1 MKSANEILSGNLV
14 KLRKKNKLTQ
24 AELAEAIHYSDKS
37 ISKWEKGES
46 VPDIEILQKLSEFYE
61 VSLEEILEGE
71 RKRNIELNK
80 KKEES
85 KIKHTPIII
94 SSIFLILFLL
104 SCVLEYV
111 EVLTVPSSSYKFSLF
126 GIILLTNAN
135 LTYIAF
141 LLAIISFIGGC
152 LIDIIYTL
160 KNDDSTLL
168 TFIRNMMISYSS
180 IFLVSYVI
188 YYGLYQELLC
198 NTTLLIIA
206 VVIIYFVLLLSIKT
220 YRNQNHLMPEHYQ
233 RAMFNMAF
241 LSSILPTIFVS
252 DIDSITFIYFDL
264 ILIILLSCTYIISFF
279 TKKRMKIIYVIEN
292 SLFIVLF
299 ILKSIQEIGRV
310 ASIYILIILTINL
323 VLSLT
328 LKYFR
333 NPKIIKEQSS
343 ED

>member
-1 MKSANEILSGNLV
+1 MNKEKMAEFLV
-14 KLRKKNKLTQ
+14 QLRKERNLLQ
-24 AELAEAIHYSDKS
+24 QDVAELFAVTPQAVC
-37 ISKWEKGES
+37 KWEKGES

-71 RKRNIELNK
+71 RKSDIELNK

-94 SSIFLILFLL
+94 SSIFLILFLFA
-104 SCVLEYV
+104 CVLEYV
-111 EVLTVPSSSYKFSLF
+111 ELPSTRYRFSLF
-126 GIILLTNAN
+126 GIILLANAN

-141 LLAIISFIGGC
+141 FIAISAFIGGC
-152 LIDIIYTL
+152 LIDIIHTL
-160 KNDDSTLL
+160 RNDDSTLL
-168 TFIRNMMISYSS
+168 PFIRNLMVSYSS
-180 IFLVSYVI
+180 LFLISYVI
-188 YYGLYQELLC
+188 YYGLYQELFCSPSLF
-198 NTTLLIIA
+198 TIA
-206 VVIIYFVLLLSIKT
+206 VVLTYFILLLSVKT

-264 ILIILLSCTYIISFF
+264 IMIILLSCTYIISFF

-333 NPKIIKEQSS
+333 NPKIIKEKSS

>member
-1 MKSANEILSGNLV
+1 MNREKMAEFLV
-14 KLRKKNKLTQ
+14 QLRKERNLLQ
-24 AELAEAIHYSDKS
+24 QDVAELFAVTPQAVC
-37 ISKWEKGES
+37 KWEKGES

-135 LTYIAF
+135 LTYFAF
-141 LLAIISFIGGC
+141 LLAISAFIGGC
-152 LIDIIYTL
+152 LIDIIHTL
-160 KNDDSTLL
+160 RNDDSTLL
-168 TFIRNMMISYSS
+168 PFIRNLMVSYSS
-180 IFLVSYVI
+180 LFLISYVI
-188 YYGLYQELLC
+188 YYGLYQELFCSPSLF
-198 NTTLLIIA
+198 TIA
-206 VVIIYFVLLLSIKT
+206 VVLTYFILLLSVKT
-220 YRNQNHLMPEHYQ
+220 YRKQNCLMPACWK
-233 RAMFNMAF
+233 RTIFNTSF
-241 LSSILPTIFVS
+241 LSLILPTIFVS
-252 DIDSITFIYFDL
+252 DIDAITFVYFDL
-264 ILIILLSCTYIISFF
+264 IMMVLLSCTYFISFF
-279 TKKRMKIIYVIEN
+279 TKKRMKVIYVIEN
-292 SLFIVLF
+292 SLFIVFF
-299 ILKSIQEIGRV
+299 ILKSFQEIGRV

-328 LKYFR
+328 LKFFR
-333 NPKIIKEQSS
+333 KPKNN
-343 ED
+343 

>member
-1 MKSANEILSGNLV
+1 MNREKMAEFLV
-14 KLRKKNKLTQ
+14 QLRKERNLLQ
-24 AELAEAIHYSDKS
+24 QDVAELFAVTPQAVC
-37 ISKWEKGES
+37 KWEKGES

-61 VSLEEILEGE
+61 VSLEEILGGE

-141 LLAIISFIGGC
+141 FIAIISFIGGC

-168 TFIRNMMISYSS
+168 PFIRNMMISYSS

-188 YYGLYQELLC
+188 YYGLYQELIC
-198 NTTLLIIA
+198 NTTLFIIA
-206 VVIIYFVLLLSIKT
+206 VVLTYFVLLLSVKT
-220 YRNQNHLMPEHYQ
+220 YRNQNHLMSEHYQ

-252 DIDSITFIYFDL
+252 DIDSITFIY
-264 ILIILLSCTYIISFF
+264 S
-279 TKKRMKIIYVIEN
+279 
-292 SLFIVLF
+292 
-299 ILKSIQEIGRV
+299 
-310 ASIYILIILTINL
+310 
-323 VLSLT
+323 
-328 LKYFR
+328 
-333 NPKIIKEQSS
+333 
-343 ED
+343 